1 MFITTRKGAIVTLL
15 KAGDIA
21 RYSFTAGTVDFYR
34 NDPNLLDGRLKC
46 SLGQRGD
53 DKIFLCPQLQQTIV
67 LRIMEIIAETHNLG
81 VEEYSYT
88 VGSSKDD
95 AYYYVFSKL

>member
-34 NDPNLLDGRLKC
+34 NDPDLSDGKLRC
-46 SLGQRGD
+46 SFGQRGD
-53 DKIFLCPQLQQTIV
+53 DKMFLCPHLQQATV
-67 LRIMEIIAETHNLG
+67 LRIMEIIAETHNLD
-81 VEEYSYT
+81 VEECSST
-88 VGSSKDD
+88 TGSGRDD